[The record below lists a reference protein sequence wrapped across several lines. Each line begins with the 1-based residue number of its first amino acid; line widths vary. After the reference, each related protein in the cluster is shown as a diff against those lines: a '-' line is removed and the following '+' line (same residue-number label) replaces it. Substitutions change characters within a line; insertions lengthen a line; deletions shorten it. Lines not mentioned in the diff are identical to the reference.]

1 MSASQTPAELIN
13 IVSELLVN
21 VLVEIRAE
29 SERRGLTIDEL
40 LDQAETTSGET
51 TSRLEKLL
59 DALRD

>member
-1 MSASQTPAELIN
+1 MSASRTPAELIN

-40 LDQAETTSGET
+40 LDQAETTSEET

>member
-1 MSASQTPAELIN
+1 MSTTKTPAELIN

>member
-1 MSASQTPAELIN
+1 MSASRTPAELIN

-21 VLVEIRAE
+21 VFVEIRAE